1 MSVRE
6 EHDFLKDY
14 LTWMKGA
21 GLDQDS
27 LQVYNFG
34 YNRPLPFPSI
44 ALTPDTTIRL
54 NFQTSGMQTP
64 NRISIVVIGKKYL
77 SELGEIM
84 TVVER
89 LHEDTAALPF
99 AIFVDSVDDIETSDN
114 ISSHV
119 TPCMVR
125 IFYRAVVHPFDDCVQ
140 IFIDNSIQ
148 VHIPQS
154 MFRKSYITKLRCQFT
169 SNTTHDVLISKEIRF
184 RSYREICGG
193 EPKKV
198 NLGYNTPPY
207 IWNNR
212 MDHYPPTYSSLYGE
226 ESSMAHDWEIL
237 LSFFS
242 THNIEANWF
251 YCNDT

>member
-1 MSVRE
+1 MSLIWTMLFRMSVRE

-14 LTWMKGA
+14 LTWMKGP

-44 ALTPDTTIRL
+44 ALTPDTKIRL

-77 SELGEIM
+77 SELGQIM

-119 TPCMVR
+119 TPSLVR
-125 IFYRAVVHPFDDCVQ
+125 IF
-140 IFIDNSIQ
+140 IIQ
-148 VHIPQS
+148 
-154 MFRKSYITKLRCQFT
+154 
-169 SNTTHDVLISKEIRF
+169 
-184 RSYREICGG
+184 
-193 EPKKV
+193 
-198 NLGYNTPPY
+198 
-207 IWNNR
+207 
-212 MDHYPPTYSSLYGE
+212 SSLYY
-226 ESSMAHDWEIL
+226 IL
-237 LSFFS
+237 S
-242 THNIEANWF
+242 TTE
-251 YCNDT
+251 

>member
-64 NRISIVVIGKKYL
+64 SRLSVVIIGKKYL
-77 SELGEIM
+77 SELGDIM

-89 LHEDTAALPF
+89 LHEDTGALPF

-119 TPCMVR
+119 TPSLVR
-125 IFYRAVVHPFDDCVQ
+125 ILIRNVTDISIEHSSPTQDQ
-140 IFIDNSIQ
+140 LILPIISRHIIKKKIFQNKII
-148 VHIPQS
+148 
-154 MFRKSYITKLRCQFT
+154 
-169 SNTTHDVLISKEIRF
+169 
-184 RSYREICGG
+184 
-193 EPKKV
+193 
-198 NLGYNTPPY
+198 
-207 IWNNR
+207 
-212 MDHYPPTYSSLYGE
+212 
-226 ESSMAHDWEIL
+226 
-237 LSFFS
+237 
-242 THNIEANWF
+242 
-251 YCNDT
+251 

>member
-1 MSVRE
+1 MSERE
-6 EHDFLKDY
+6 ENDFFKDY

-64 NRISIVVIGKKYL
+64 TRLSIVIIGKKYL
-77 SELGEIM
+77 SGLGEIM

-89 LHEDTAALPF
+89 LHEDTGALPF

-125 IFYRAVVHPFDDCVQ
+125 IFYRAVVLHPFDDCVQ
-140 IFIDNSIQ
+140 ILIIQ
-148 VHIPQS
+148 
-154 MFRKSYITKLRCQFT
+154 FRFKFPKVGSGKVT
-169 SNTTHDVLISKEIRF
+169 SQ
-184 RSYREICGG
+184 
-193 EPKKV
+193 
-198 NLGYNTPPY
+198 NLGVSL
-207 IWNNR
+207 
-212 MDHYPPTYSSLYGE
+212 PPTQL
-226 ESSMAHDWEIL
+226 MR
-237 LSFFS
+237 F
-242 THNIEANWF
+242 
-251 YCNDT
+251 